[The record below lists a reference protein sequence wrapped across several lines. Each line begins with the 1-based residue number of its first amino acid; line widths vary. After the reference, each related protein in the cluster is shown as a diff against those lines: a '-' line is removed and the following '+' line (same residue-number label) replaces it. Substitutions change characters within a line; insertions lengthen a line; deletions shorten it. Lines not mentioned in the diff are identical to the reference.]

1 MSGRRPRAVALFS
14 HDSQGLGHVR
24 RNIEIAAALVR
35 DDADVETLLISGAPG
50 AGSLPLP
57 SRTRLVTI
65 PAVRKDARGRYVSQQ
80 RRHSLRAT
88 LAERGARTAA
98 AVRELDPDVL
108 VVDKHARGLFGELD
122 TTLAEIASARADGRG
137 PALVLGLRD
146 VLDDPE
152 TTRRE
157 WDAERTTET
166 VLTHYDQVWVYSDRT
181 VHDPVLSYGF
191 GPELADRVRYTGYL
205 GRGRGAGLRVPAQAP
220 VPAQPFVLG
229 LLGGGQDG
237 AALAR
242 EFAEA
247 SAPRGYLKILVT
259 GPYLDRATLRR
270 LQRTAAGRPG
280 DLLVL
285 PFLASTQP
293 FVRRARA
300 VVTMGGYNTVCE
312 VLESGTPA
320 LVVPRV
326 RPRREQAIRAELLAA
341 TTHLDSMHPDLAR
354 SDRLADWL
362 AGAVRRPRRRH
373 DIDLDGLARLP
384 QLVGSLV
391 ASRAGAEVARA
402 HA

>member
-1 MSGRRPRAVALFS
+1 MNGRRPRAVALFS
-14 HDSQGLGHVR
+14 HDSQGLGHIR
-24 RNIEIAAALVR
+24 RNVEIAAALVR
-35 DDADVETLLISGAPG
+35 DDVDARTLLISGAP
-50 AGSLPLP
+50 AAASLPLP
-57 SRTRLVTI
+57 PRTRLVTI
-65 PAVRKDARGRYVSQQ
+65 PAVRKDSHGRYVSRQ
-80 RRHSLRAT
+80 RWRSLGAT

-98 AVRELDPDVL
+98 AVRAFDPDVL

-122 TTLAEIASARADGRG
+122 TTLDEIASARADGRG

-152 TTRRE
+152 TSRRE

-166 VLTHYDQVWVYSDRT
+166 VMTHYDQVWVYSDRA
-181 VHDPVLSYGF
+181 VHDPILDLD
-191 GPELADRVRYTGYL
+191 PALAERVRYTGYL
-205 GRGRGAGLRVPAQAP
+205 GRGRGTGLGVPPQAP
-220 VPAQPFVLG
+220 VPTQPFVLG

-242 EFAEA
+242 QFADA
-247 SAPRGYLKILVT
+247 SAPRGYLKVLVT
-259 GPYLDRATLRR
+259 GPYLDRGTLRQ
-270 LQRTAAGRPG
+270 LQRTAAGQPG

-285 PFLASTQP
+285 PFLPSTQP

-326 RPRREQAIRAELLAA
+326 RPRREQAIRAERLAA
-341 TTHLDSMHPDLAR
+341 TTHLDSMHPDLVR
-354 SDRLADWL
+354 PDRLSDWI
-362 AGAVRRPRRRH
+362 ATAVRRPRGAH
-373 DIDLDGLARLP
+373 GVDLDGLARLP
-384 QLVGSLV
+384 RLVEALV
-391 ASRAGAEVARA
+391 ASRTETEAARA